1 MRRKRNQEN
10 DCENG
15 FSTMNNIRVNVAKA
29 FAGILIR
36 ICNICK
42 FAVTAIPILIIIY
55 VVGFL
60 FFRERMLTMIESIKS
75 ALLI

>member
-1 MRRKRNQEN
+1 MRKNKNEN
-10 DCENG
+10 AAYGNDVLVMNG
-15 FSTMNNIRVNVAKA
+15 IRTSVAKA
-29 FAGILIR
+29 FAGIFIR